1 VNIQKMKR
9 ERAEVASKAQEV
21 AKEMRAINTA
31 AESRDNKAFTA
42 EEEAKYANLEKD
54 LSALDADI
62 STRDAA
68 IEREERLAEIEKK
81 TAAVAVAAE
90 PEIAVKDPDKFR
102 SLGEFVSAVML
113 SRSSPNVEKRLTSL
127 GTPGQAGY
135 LVPPEFIRELRKVDP
150 ESTIVRDRAW
160 IIPPGDSPG
169 ATTYIPA
176 LDQSGNNGVYGG
188 VVMNW
193 LAENAARPSAGG
205 VKVQQITL
213 TPNFIGGYMDIS
225 NALLGNYDAITS
237 YAQNQ
242 MSQAVANAEEK
253 SFLVGTGV
261 GQPTGF
267 VGHPCNVLVNRGTAN
282 TITYNDIVKMLSLRL
297 SGFGYAWIA
306 SRSAFSQIVSLKDTA
321 GNLIWQPN
329 AREASPGVL
338 FGIPVLFSE
347 RVPTLGAKGDLVLA
361 NLQNYAIK
369 DGLPISILVDPYTQ
383 GITNATRII
392 INWSVDAKPMLT
404 TPIKGE
410 DGIARSAF
418 VTLDVPA

>member
-1 VNIQKMKR
+1 MNIEKMKR
-9 ERAEVASKAQEV
+9 ERDEAVKTLTG
-21 AKEMRAINTA
+21 EMRAIIA
-31 AESRDNKAFTA
+31 AVESRSDKAMTV
-42 EEEAKYANLEKD
+42 EEEAKYKELEAKC
-54 LSALDADI
+54 
-62 STRDAA
+62 AA
-68 IEREERLAEIEKK
+68 EYDRRTAEIEREERLQKMEAA
-81 TAAVAVAAE
+81 TAVAVKSE
-90 PEIAVKDPDKFR
+90 PETAVKSPDKFR
-102 SLGEFVSAVML
+102 NLGEFISVVMA
-113 SRSSPNVEKRLTSL
+113 SRNSPQPETRLTAL
-127 GTPGQAGY
+127 GTPSQAGY

-160 IIPPGDSPG
+160 VIPPGDSPG

-188 VVMNW
+188 VVMSW
-193 LAENAARPSAGG
+193 LAENAARPNAGD
-205 VKVQQITL
+205 VKVQQIAL

-225 NALLGNYDAITS
+225 NALIGNYDAITS

-242 MSQAVANAEEK
+242 MSLSIANSEEK

-267 VGHPCNVLVNRGTAN
+267 IGHPCNVLTNRETAGA
-282 TITYNDIVKMLSLRL
+282 ITFKDIVNMLSLRL
-297 SGFGYAWIA
+297 SGFGYVWIA

-321 GNLIWQPN
+321 GNLIWQPS
-329 AREASPGVL
+329 ARDASPGVL

-369 DGLPISILVDPYTQ
+369 DGMPISILVDPYTQ

-410 DGIARSAF
+410 DGIARSSF